1 MGEAGRGFR
10 SLSTSRGW
18 NFIMVKKWR
27 DFRELR
33 VWNKAMDLAVEIR
46 KVVKG
51 FPKEEIYGLVSQ
63 IKRSSSSVY
72 ANIAEG
78 SLKRTSKDFVK
89 YLYNAMG
96 SIAETQSHLIFS
108 GRIGYVDREEL
119 KRLEGDYDELT
130 KMLGRFIDYISGE
143 DIK

>member
-1 MGEAGRGFR
+1 M
-10 SLSTSRGW
+10 
-18 NFIMVKKWR
+18 MVKRWR

-33 VWNKAMDLAVEIR
+33 IWNKAMDLAVEVR
-46 KVVKG
+46 RVSKA
-51 FPKEEIYGLVSQ
+51 FPRDEVYGLISQ

-89 YLYNAMG
+89 YLYNALG

-108 GRIGYVDREEL
+108 GRIEFVGEDEV
-119 KRLEGDYDELT
+119 KKFEGDYDELK
-130 KMLGRFIDYISGE
+130 KMVGRFIDYISGE
-143 DIK
+143 DIR

>member
-1 MGEAGRGFR
+1 M
-10 SLSTSRGW
+10 
-18 NFIMVKKWR
+18 MVKRWR

-33 VWNKAMDLAVEIR
+33 IWNKAMDLAVEVR
-46 KVVKG
+46 RVSKA
-51 FPKEEIYGLVSQ
+51 FPRDEVYGLISQ

-89 YLYNAMG
+89 YLYNALG

-108 GRIGYVDREEL
+108 GRIEFVGEDEV
-119 KRLEGDYDELT
+119 KKFEGDYDELK
-130 KMLGRFIDYISGE
+130 KMVGRFIDYISGE